1 MVVYAAGAVLW
12 RIENN
17 KLMVALVH
25 RGRYDDW
32 AWAKGKVDPGE
43 TLPETAVREIREETG
58 LKVKL
63 GVPLGIQRY
72 RLPNKN
78 LKEVHY
84 WAAQVTD
91 KAIAKNDF
99 EPNEEISQVAWFT
112 PSEAKKRL
120 SYSHDHEQLDAL
132 LELHKKN
139 KLDTFPIILLRHG
152 KARSRA
158 TWTGKE
164 TGRPL
169 LADGNS
175 QAEALP
181 PILKAYGAKLVFSS
195 PWTRCLSTVAPY
207 AQKRSVKVKTI
218 AAFTESA
225 NAEKPEKTQAEIAD
239 IVDLQKSAVICTHR
253 PVLPT
258 MIEELEKRS
267 SSKLGPKLHLAA
279 LLKPGSL
286 AIIHMSKASDAGAS
300 QVIDVEFASPLIS
313 KKKK

>member
-17 KLMVALVH
+17 KLKVALVH

-91 KAIAKNDF
+91 KALANSSF
-99 EPNEEISQVAWFT
+99 EPNEEISQVVWLT
-112 PSEAKKRL
+112 PSEARKRL
-120 SYSHDHEQLDAL
+120 SYTHDHEQLDAL
-132 LELHKKN
+132 LELHKKHR
-139 KLDTFPIILLRHG
+139 LETYPIILLRHG

-164 TGRPL
+164 SGRPL
-169 LADGNS
+169 LTDGNS

-181 PILKAYGAKLVFSS
+181 PILKAYGAKMVFSS

-207 AQKRSVKVKTI
+207 AQKRSVKVRTI
-218 AAFTESA
+218 AAFTEAA
-225 NAEKPEKTQAEIAD
+225 NAQKPEKTRAAVAEIMS
-239 IVDLQKSAVICTHR
+239 LEKSAVICTHR

-258 MIEELEKRS
+258 MIEQLEKS
-267 SSKLGPKLHLAA
+267 AISKLGPKLHLAA
-279 LLKPGSL
+279 LLKPGSM
-286 AIIHMSKASDAGAS
+286 AIIHMSRSTDAKIAD
-300 QVIDVEFASPLIS
+300 VVDVEFASPVVT
-313 KKKK
+313 KKK

>member
-17 KLMVALVH
+17 KLKVALVH

-84 WAAQVTD
+84 WAAKVTD
-91 KAIAKNDF
+91 KSLENSNF
-99 EPNEEISQVAWFT
+99 QPNEEISQVAWFT
-112 PSEAKKRL
+112 PNEAKKRL
-120 SYSHDHEQLDAL
+120 SYSHDHEQLDVL
-132 LELHKKN
+132 LALHKKGM
-139 KLDTFPIILLRHG
+139 LDTFPVILLRHG

-164 TGRPL
+164 SSRPL
-169 LADGNS
+169 LTEGNS

-181 PILKAYGAKLVFSS
+181 PILKAFGAKLVFSS

-218 AAFTESA
+218 AAFTETA
-225 NAEKPEKTQAEIAD
+225 NEDRPEKTKAEISE
-239 IVDLQKSAVICTHR
+239 IVNQQKSSVICTHR

-258 MIEELEKRS
+258 MIEELEKRANT
-267 SSKLGPKLHLAA
+267 KLGPKLHLAA
-279 LLKPGSL
+279 LLKPGSMS
-286 AIIHMSKASDAGAS
+286 IVHMSKASANKPS
-300 QVIDVEFASPLIS
+300 EVVDVEFASPLIS
-313 KKKK
+313 KKK

>member
-17 KLMVALVH
+17 KLKVALVH

-91 KAIAKNDF
+91 KALANSSFK
-99 EPNEEISQVAWFT
+99 PNEEISQVVWLT
-112 PSEAKKRL
+112 PSEARKRL
-120 SYSHDHEQLDAL
+120 SYTHDHEQLDAL
-132 LELHKKN
+132 LELHKKHR
-139 KLDTFPIILLRHG
+139 LETYPIILLRHG

-164 TGRPL
+164 SGRPL
-169 LADGNS
+169 LTDGNS

-181 PILKAYGAKLVFSS
+181 PILKAYGAKMVFSS

-207 AQKRSVKVKTI
+207 AQKRSVKVRTI
-218 AAFTESA
+218 AAFTEAA
-225 NAEKPEKTQAEIAD
+225 NAEKPEKTRAAVAEIMS
-239 IVDLQKSAVICTHR
+239 LEKSAVICTHR

-258 MIEELEKRS
+258 MIEQLEKS
-267 SSKLGPKLHLAA
+267 ASSKLGPKLHLAA
-279 LLKPGSL
+279 LLKPGSM
-286 AIIHMSKASDAGAS
+286 AIIHMSRSTDAKIAD
-300 QVIDVEFASPLIS
+300 VVDVEFASPVVT
-313 KKKK
+313 KKK

>member
-17 KLMVALVH
+17 KLKVALVH

-91 KAIAKNDF
+91 KALANSSFK
-99 EPNEEISQVAWFT
+99 PNEEISQVVWFT
-112 PSEAKKRL
+112 PSEARKRL

-132 LELHKKN
+132 LELHKKHR
-139 KLDTFPIILLRHG
+139 LETYPIILLRHG

-164 TGRPL
+164 SGRPL
-169 LADGNS
+169 LTDGNS

-181 PILKAYGAKLVFSS
+181 PILKAYGAKMVFSS

-207 AQKRSVKVKTI
+207 AQKRSVKVRTI
-218 AAFTESA
+218 AAFTEAA
-225 NAEKPEKTQAEIAD
+225 NAEKPEKTRAAVAQIMSLE
-239 IVDLQKSAVICTHR
+239 KSAVICTHR

-258 MIEELEKRS
+258 MIEQLEKS
-267 SSKLGPKLHLAA
+267 ASSKLGPKLHLAA
-279 LLKPGSL
+279 LLKPGSM
-286 AIIHMSKASDAGAS
+286 AIIHMSRSTDAKIAD
-300 QVIDVEFASPLIS
+300 VVDVEFASPVVT
-313 KKKK
+313 KKK